1 MAPLIILIK
10 FISRRN
16 YFMIKKIYISQISLE
31 DMIYRG
37 INAGCALFVGKSKGF
52 ASFLLL

>member
-16 YFMIKKIYISQISLE
+16 YFMIKKISQISLE
-31 DMIYRG
+31 DMIYVPW
-37 INAGCALFVGKSKGF
+37 NAGCALFVGKSKGY

>member
-1 MAPLIILIK
+1 
-10 FISRRN
+10 
-16 YFMIKKIYISQISLE
+16 MIKKKYISQISLE